1 MPAYNCG
8 RCGKTLE
15 EIGVPPQIQMVQLY
29 KQVVN
34 IGSESVPEEI
44 KKDPFLYRGF
54 FCPACSKAFCPTCCG
69 MQGEICPECH
79 QKKLMPAY
87 RPLLKSVAAGS
98 AAPPA
103 GKGGAGI
110 AEEKSAGPSKPGP
123 ESGCCPFCGAFLL
136 DEKGQA
142 RIRLFIKESE
152 LGPEQGIGC
161 PKCQKEFDSGHLAAL
176 QQAHKSI
183 PAEKLAALVAAGKSE
198 ATKAKEPV
206 EKGPCFVAT
215 AAFGSAM
222 QPEVELLQRFRDER
236 LSRHAAGKF
245 TIRVYNSIGPPLAGL
260 VRRSAL
266 CRRIAREAICT
277 LCAVLRRSPR

>member
-15 EIGVPPQIQMVQLY
+15 EIGVPPQIQMLQLY

-98 AAPPA
+98 TAAM
-103 GKGGAGI
+103 
-110 AEEKSAGPSKPGP
+110 AEEKPARPPKAGP

-136 DEKGQA
+136 DEKGGV
-142 RIRLFIKESE
+142 RIRMDISKKDP
-152 LGPEQGIGC
+152 GAQGFFC
-161 PKCQKEFDSGHLAAL
+161 PKCREEFDSTQLLAL
-176 QQAHKSI
+176 KQAHASM
-183 PAEKLAALVAAGKSE
+183 PAEKFAALLVANKPRPTQAP
-198 ATKAKEPV
+198 APAK
-206 EKGPCFVAT
+206 KGPCFVAT

-236 LSRHAAGKF
+236 LSRHAAGMF
-245 TIRVYNSIGPPLAGL
+245 AIRVYNSIGPPLAGL

-266 CRRIAREAICT
+266 CRRIAREAIRA
-277 LCAVLRRSPR
+277 LCAVLRRSPH